1 MKKAIIL
8 AGGRGTRLAP
18 ITDGIPKPLVPF
30 LGKSLLERIIEKLA
44 RCGIDKIMI
53 TTGYRSDMIRNK
65 IGHNLFG
72 ASIEYLEEKTPL
84 GTAGGL
90 VFSRE
95 ILGLSENEEF
105 LVISGDCVC
114 DFDLLKAHEAHRSH
128 GADATVITSE
138 CDDPLEY
145 GVVLSKSGGLIT
157 AFNEKPCWS
166 QVGSC
171 RVNTG
176 VYILSSKVIDLVPKN
191 VPFDFSKDLFP
202 LMLDMGMKLYEHN
215 DRGYWC
221 DVGNIESYYK
231 CCIDALK
238 GKIYDF
244 PIEQKS
250 FSDTSGIK
258 ITPPCYIPHDVTIEK
273 GAEIGPNVILSSRC
287 SVGKNCEIVGSILH
301 SGVRVCENS
310 RVEGAVICENA
321 VIGKRS
327 SICGGSV
334 IAKGITLSEC
344 SYIPSNSKVTKSTE
358 KEENA
363 DFFSKKDGYFD
374 FEQGLLLGQT
384 DQFETKEH
392 ECVLLGKALSD
403 TVGKGTRTGIMHD
416 GTEGAQAFSSALAAG
431 LERGESEIYDFGE
444 GFENLAKFQSVF
456 FGADCFVFTFKDDG
470 SERVFARLLNRNG
483 LAPSHDFER
492 RFSAAMQNARSDESE
507 RMPKR
512 RTVMADSKN
521 YYYCEILDNLKA
533 YAPENTFSERK
544 LGFCDESLVETEL
557 LKKAFC
563 SLGGI
568 CVSKKEAVE
577 SSVPIVCYDH
587 ENGVSINQGNY
598 SLDRYHVTA
607 AIFAAEKKL
616 GTKDYALPYLSP
628 GIYSSVIGHGA
639 RVVYYPNHSVK
650 RFALPQQ
657 LMQSNRYLQDDIML
671 AARFISLL
679 AKTGK
684 NISEFYFEQPLFG
697 YREKTVYL
705 PDGVTKTLVIKNL
718 SKNAD
723 SVIGC
728 DKCEGIRL
736 SYPDGKVTVVP
747 GKAQL
752 FKIYSESRNAEMA
765 KELCDVAQKDILKAA
780 EKNEN

>member
-44 RCGIDKIMI
+44 GCGIDKIMI

-65 IGHNLFG
+65 IGHNLCG
-72 ASIEYLEEKTPL
+72 ADIEYLEEKTPL

-90 VFSRE
+90 VFSRD
-95 ILGLSENEEF
+95 ILGLSENEDF

-114 DFDLLKAHEAHRSH
+114 DFNLLKAHEAHRRN

-176 VYILSSKVIDLVPKN
+176 VYILSSKVIELVPKN

-202 LMLDMGMKLYEHN
+202 LMLDRGMKLYEHN

-231 CCIDALK
+231 CCIDALN
-238 GKIYDF
+238 GKISDF

-258 ITPPCYIPHDVTIEK
+258 ITPPCYIPHDASVEK

-287 SVGKNCEIVGSILH
+287 YVGKNCEIAGSILH

-321 VIGKRS
+321 VVGKRS

-334 IAKGITLSEC
+334 VAKGVKLSEC
-344 SYIPSNSKVTKSTE
+344 SYIPSNTRVTESTE
-358 KEENA
+358 KEDAA
-363 DFFSKKDGYFD
+363 DFFAKKDGYFD
-374 FEQGLLLGQT
+374 FEQGILLGQA
-384 DQFETKEH
+384 DAFEAKEH
-392 ECVLLGKALSD
+392 ECVMLGKVLSD
-403 TVGKGTRTGIMHD
+403 TMGKGTRTGIMHD
-416 GTEGAQAFSSALAAG
+416 GSDTARAFSSALTTG

-444 GFENLAKFQSVF
+444 GFEKLAKFQSLF
-456 FGADCFVFTFKDDG
+456 FGADCFVFVFKDG
-470 SERVFARLLNRNG
+470 NSENVFARLFNRNG
-483 LAPSHDFER
+483 LCPSHDFER
-492 RFSAAMQNARSDESE
+492 RFSAAMQNASDHEN
-507 RMPKR
+507 RPIPQK
-512 RTVMADSKN
+512 RTVMADSRN

-533 YAPENTFSERK
+533 YAAGKVISGKK
-544 LGFCDESLVETEL
+544 LGFCDESFDETEL

-563 SLGGI
+563 SLGGKCI
-568 CVSKKEAVE
+568 SKKEAVE
-577 SSVPIVCYDH
+577 ESVPFVCYDR
-587 ENGVSINQGNY
+587 ENGVFVNQGNY
-598 SLDRYHVTA
+598 SLDKYHITA

-616 GTKDYALPYLSP
+616 GTKDYVLPYLSP
-628 GIYSSVIGHGA
+628 EIYSSVIGYGA
-639 RVVYYPNHSVK
+639 KVVYYPNHSVK

-657 LMQSNRYLQDDIML
+657 LLRANRYLQDDVLL

-679 AKTGK
+679 AKSGK
-684 NISEFYFEQPLFG
+684 NVSEFYFEQPLFG
-697 YREKTVYL
+697 YREKTVFL

-718 SKNAD
+718 SKNAE

-728 DKCEGIRL
+728 DKCEGIKL

-752 FKIYSESRNAEMA
+752 FRIYSESRNAEMA
-765 KELCDVAQKDILKAA
+765 NELCEIAQKDILKAA
-780 EKNEN
+780 EKGGK